1 MEERSNKAN
10 NTILE
15 ALSLNPSSAKMKQN
29 EEIIDLP
36 CIFCN
41 HSEVYDFK
49 ADNKAILQ
57 HMFIKHRLVIA
68 DVEEV
73 SDLSAYLNFWK
84 VEFKGL

>member
-1 MEERSNKAN
+1 MEESTNIAN

-15 ALSLNPSSAKMKQN
+15 ALSLNPSSAKTKQN
-29 EEIIDLP
+29 EEIVDLP

-41 HSEVYDFK
+41 HSETYDFK

-73 SDLSAYLNFWK
+73 SDLPAYLSFWK
-84 VEFKGL
+84 DEFTGW